1 MWKPAS
7 PYPGKG
13 LGKSGGPL
21 YPDSPQS
28 KGSAKSPDMS
38 GPRGAKGG
46 RVGGARK
53 GGPAR
58 AGLRTG
64 RRGEATRAGDLIKG
78 VVKDAGLDQ
87 LGQVERLGELWR
99 KLVGA
104 ETASKSRI
112 ASFKG
117 GVLMI
122 EVANS
127 GLGQE
132 LSVYLKRDLLKKL
145 RSESGL
151 KITNLRC
158 RVGGWSDS

>member
-1 MWKPAS
+1 M
-7 PYPGKG
+7 
-13 LGKSGGPL
+13 
-21 YPDSPQS
+21 
-28 KGSAKSPDMS
+28 
-38 GPRGAKGG
+38 
-46 RVGGARK
+46 
-53 GGPAR
+53 
-58 AGLRTG
+58 
-64 RRGEATRAGDLIKG
+64 RAGDLIKG

-99 KLVGA
+99 TLVGV

-151 KITNLRC
+151 KITDLRC
-158 RVGGWSDS
+158 RVGGWSEA